1 MREGEERRNE
11 HTGIGDRTSAAKE
24 IHRTGYFRNLCH
36 FQRQRSQYIPAVVSA
51 DQRCWSEDFYEENFV
66 SVYAKSQG
74 YAYAIC
80 LKSDGIPIGYIHVSP
95 GESHDLG
102 YGLRREFWHC
112 GIAAEAARAVIHQ
125 VKEDGFPYVTATHD
139 VNNPRS
145 GHVMQAVGMRYQY
158 SYEEMWQPKN
168 FLVTFRMYQLNL
180 DGNDGRVYR
189 KYWDSYDNHFVETL

>member
-1 MREGEERRNE
+1 MREGEEGMNTPELETERLRLRKFTEQDISAIYAIFSDKEVN
-11 HTGIGDRTSAAKE
+11 TYLPWYPLTSVAEAK
-24 IHRTGYFRNLCH
+24 T
-36 FQRQRSQYIPAVVSA
+36 
-51 DQRCWSEDFYEENFV
+51 FYEENFV
-66 SVYAKSQG
+66 SVYAKPQG

-80 LKSDGIPIGYIHVSP
+80 LKSDGIPIGYIHVST

-102 YGLRREFWHC
+102 YGLRREFWHR

-125 VKEDGFPYVTATHD
+125 VQEDGFPYVTATHD

>member
-1 MREGEERRNE
+1 MREGEEGMNTPELETERLRLRKFTEQDISAIYAIFSDKEVN
-11 HTGIGDRTSAAKE
+11 TYLPWYPLTSVAEAK
-24 IHRTGYFRNLCH
+24 T
-36 FQRQRSQYIPAVVSA
+36 
-51 DQRCWSEDFYEENFV
+51 FYEENFV
-66 SVYAKSQG
+66 SVYAKPQG

-80 LKSDGIPIGYIHVSP
+80 LKSDGIPIGYIHVST

-102 YGLRREFWHC
+102 YGLRREFWHR
-112 GIAAEAARAVIHQ
+112 GIAAEAARAVIHKVQ
-125 VKEDGFPYVTATHD
+125 EDGFPYVTATHD

>member
-1 MREGEERRNE
+1 MNTPELETERLRLRKFTEQDISAIYAIFSDKEVN
-11 HTGIGDRTSAAKE
+11 TYLPWYPLTSVAEAK
-24 IHRTGYFRNLCH
+24 T
-36 FQRQRSQYIPAVVSA
+36 
-51 DQRCWSEDFYEENFV
+51 FYEENFV
-66 SVYAKSQG
+66 SVYAKPQG

-102 YGLRREFWHC
+102 YGLRREFWHR
-112 GIAAEAARAVIHQ
+112 GIAAEAVRAVIHQ

-139 VNNPRS
+139 INNPRS